1 MSIHDRV
8 IGQVWRSAGLIKDLD
23 ALCALGGRL
32 WSSDGERRAREQ
44 LRTRLA
50 QIPGVRLS
58 EHKFVYD
65 GWARVHASLAILGE
79 DMRSR
84 ACHSLLWSPD
94 TPPGGLEAE
103 FVDVG
108 RGTEADFEAAQPRLK
123 GRIALVRHE
132 YPFAAGT
139 VHRMKKYMWAREMG
153 AAGFIIANCLP
164 GEMVVTGFAPDN
176 SSKDIPAVGTS
187 LETGAI
193 LARLPA
199 GARLRIEVAGRR
211 WKEESAN
218 LIAEVPGRGPEWVV
232 LSAHY
237 DGHDLGQSALDN
249 GTGAAAV
256 PTILEAFAPHV
267 PEMPRGL
274 RAMLFTAEEWGL
286 YGSRVYVNEL
296 PEEERRRIAVNV
308 NLDTIAG
315 SPRLACLTSGFEEL
329 ETLARSVEKQLGIG
343 LDIVRDLRRNSDHY
357 NFARHGIPALRLV
370 CGFDAVDSAVKYL
383 LMPADTRD
391 KVHEGEFKFG
401 AAVAAEFV
409 WHALVRNGTVARHKT
424 AEETKRLLQ
433 GLE

>member
-1 MSIHDRV
+1 
-8 IGQVWRSAGLIKDLD
+8 
-23 ALCALGGRL
+23 AL
-32 WSSDGERRAREQ
+32 
-44 LRTRLA
+44 
-50 QIPGVRLS
+50 
-58 EHKFVYD
+58 
-65 GWARVHASLAILGE
+65 
-79 DMRSR
+79 
-84 ACHSLLWSPD
+84 
-94 TPPGGLEAE
+94 
-103 FVDVG
+103 
-108 RGTEADFEAAQPRLK
+108 
-123 GRIALVRHE
+123 
-132 YPFAAGT
+132 
-139 VHRMKKYMWAREMG
+139 
-153 AAGFIIANCLP
+153 
-164 GEMVVTGFAPDN
+164 
-176 SSKDIPAVGTS
+176 
-187 LETGAI
+187 
-193 LARLPA
+193 
-199 GARLRIEVAGRR
+199 
-211 WKEESAN
+211 
-218 LIAEVPGRGPEWVV
+218 
-232 LSAHY
+232 
-237 DGHDLGQSALDN
+237 
-249 GTGAAAV
+249 
-256 PTILEAFAPHV
+256 APHV

-409 WHALVRNGTVARHKT
+409 WHALVRNGSVARHKT